1 MLNNPGDEL
10 VLSDGFLGMVERLD
24 SCLTYLKTHV
34 SGDSRFA
41 CFCPMA
47 DTLTIFTERLQGC
60 RDLFDPI
67 PAMHDQEHDP
77 DQALC
82 RQRSTFTGTRGS
94 KTYHRYEGT

>member
-34 SGDSRFA
+34 NGCCNVASFRPA
-41 CFCPMA
+41 A

-60 RDLFDPI
+60 RDLSDSI
-67 PAMHDQEHDP
+67 SAMHD
-77 DQALC
+77 
-82 RQRSTFTGTRGS
+82 
-94 KTYHRYEGT
+94 